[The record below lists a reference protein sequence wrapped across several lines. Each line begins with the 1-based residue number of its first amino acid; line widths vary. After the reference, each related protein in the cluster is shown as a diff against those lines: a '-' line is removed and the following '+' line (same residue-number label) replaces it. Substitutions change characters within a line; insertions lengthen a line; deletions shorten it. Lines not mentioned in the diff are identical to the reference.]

1 MDHVIISILNQWS
14 ILKQWSILNSRFFF
28 FYSARVASRN
38 SQLTLIII
46 YFVRALVEP
55 LNSLE
60 SLGWEGKRSVKCL
73 LTEQGRLGLLS
84 QGFLEVLL
92 KPHEWNHRKC
102 SFSHNNL
109 IIIRYTSLI
118 IFLLPPCFGK
128 NSPTFLFSFPARH
141 RASHHTRPFQD
152 GPAFGDGFQRPT
164 DEPATAEEALLQPGA
179 HRRRAGAVGRKPPQ
193 QI

>member
-1 MDHVIISILNQWS
+1 MSETTE
-14 ILKQWSILNSRFFF
+14 
-28 FYSARVASRN
+28 SAV
-38 SQLTLIII
+38 
-46 YFVRALVEP
+46 
-55 LNSLE
+55 
-60 SLGWEGKRSVKCL
+60 
-73 LTEQGRLGLLS
+73 
-84 QGFLEVLL
+84 
-92 KPHEWNHRKC
+92 
-102 SFSHNNL
+102 FSHNNL

-141 RASHHTRPFQD
+141 RPSHHTKPLQD

-193 QI
+193 QIQRYLGAKAAKMLRLWISLTLKQCKDNKNNWIQSIGWRLNDNWDQYEIP